1 MLKWIYGSIG
11 FFGTFTLAVLFFL
24 LFICYLAGV
33 AGIAD
38 LNMKDKK
45 KNLLLVFSIL
55 FLPYPVIW
63 LFKDVVRQRR
73 QLDL

>member
-11 FFGTFTLAVLFFL
+11 FIGTITLAVAVFL

-38 LNMKDKK
+38 LNISDRKK
-45 KNLLLVFSIL
+45 FWLLIFGVL

-63 LFKDVVRQRR
+63 LFKDIIRQRR

>member
-11 FFGTFTLAVLFFL
+11 FWGTFALAVLVFL

-38 LNMKDKK
+38 LNMTGKK
-45 KNLLLVFSIL
+45 KNWLLIFGIL

-63 LFKDVVRQRR
+63 LFKDIVRQRR